1 MKKIEGVSPDNI
13 YYSKPMHNETSKNDE
28 AGILMNKKEHF
39 TYFLMSVFHSLAVHD
54 HKMKNITSNIKDTEL
69 NLMIQQN

>member
-13 YYSKPMHNETSKNDE
+13 YHSKPMHNETSKHDE
-28 AGILMNKKEHF
+28 AGILMNEKERF
-39 TYFLMSVFHSLAVHD
+39 TYFFLPVFHSLAVRD